1 MKVPE
6 ELLYT
11 EDHEWVLVEGDQ
23 ATIGITDHAQA
34 EMGDFVFVELP
45 EVGERFN
52 QFDQFGVVESVKAV
66 SDVYI
71 PVSGEII
78 ETNQSLLD
86 QPELCNQDPYKAGWL
101 IKVRLSEQT
110 EVASLMDKEAYTRF
124 LEEVE

>member
-1 MKVPE
+1 MKIPE

-11 EDHEWVLVEGDQ
+11 EDHEWILVEGDQ
-23 ATIGITDHAQA
+23 ATIGISDHAQA

-45 EVGERFN
+45 EVGDKFN

-71 PVSGEII
+71 PVSGEVIAI
-78 ETNQSLLD
+78 NQKLLD
-86 QPELCNQDPYKAGWL
+86 QPELVNEEPYDSGWL
-101 IKVRLSEQT
+101 IQVKLSDKT
-110 EVASLMDKEAYTRF
+110 ELESLMGKEDYARF